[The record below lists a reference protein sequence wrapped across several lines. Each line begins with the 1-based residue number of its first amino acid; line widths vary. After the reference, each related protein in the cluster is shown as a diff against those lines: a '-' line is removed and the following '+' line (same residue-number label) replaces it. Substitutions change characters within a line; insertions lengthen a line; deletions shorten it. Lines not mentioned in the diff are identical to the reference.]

1 MAKSYVKFEAP
12 KEIVDKSLDALRLA
26 KQGGS
31 VKKGVNEVTK
41 SIERGTAEL
50 VLIAADV
57 EPEEVVMHL
66 PTICE
71 QKKKPFVFIP
81 AKLDLGKAAGLG
93 VPCAAVA
100 IEKAGEAQAQVK
112 EVVGW
117 ASTKQHAGAKQ
128 EAKPEAA
135 KQEAA
140 PKEQAKPKQRKKEA
154 PKEQPKE
161 QPKEEPKNEQKE
173 QQKEQPKAESGVEEA
188 EPEAAEPEAA
198 EPEAAPPTS

>member
-12 KEIVDKSLDALRLA
+12 KEIVDKSLDAVRLA

-50 VLIAADV
+50 VLIAGDV

-66 PTICE
+66 PTLCE
-71 QKKKPFVFIP
+71 QKRKPFVFVP

-93 VPCAAVA
+93 VPCAAIA
-100 IEKAGEAQAQVK
+100 IEKPGDAHAQVK
-112 EVVGW
+112 EIANW
-117 ASTKQHAGAKQ
+117 AATKQGGAKQ
-128 EAKPEAA
+128 EVKAEAP
-135 KQEAA
+135 KQEQA
-140 PKEQAKPKQRKKEA
+140 PKEAKPKQKKEKA

-161 QPKEEPKNEQKE
+161 EQK
-173 QQKEQPKAESGVEEA
+173 QAA
-188 EPEAAEPEAA
+188 PEASAEAPAA
-198 EPEAAPPTS
+198 GAN

>member
-1 MAKSYVKFEAP
+1 MAKGYVKFEVP
-12 KEIVDKSLDALRLA
+12 KDMVDKALDALRLA

-50 VLIAADV
+50 VMIAGDV

-66 PTICE
+66 PTLCE
-71 QKKKPFVFIP
+71 QKRKPFVFIP
-81 AKLDLGKAAGLG
+81 TKLDLGKAAGLG

-112 EVVGW
+112 EVASW
-117 ASTKQHAGAKQ
+117 ASTKQQAGAKQ
-128 EAKPEAA
+128 EAKQEQ

-140 PKEQAKPKQRKKEA
+140 PKEQAKPRQKKEKA
-154 PKEQPKE
+154 PKEQPNE
-161 QPKEEPKNEQKE
+161 QPKEKTEE
-173 QQKEQPKAESGVEEA
+173 QQPQAE
-188 EPEAAEPEAA
+188 
-198 EPEAAPPTS
+198 APAS